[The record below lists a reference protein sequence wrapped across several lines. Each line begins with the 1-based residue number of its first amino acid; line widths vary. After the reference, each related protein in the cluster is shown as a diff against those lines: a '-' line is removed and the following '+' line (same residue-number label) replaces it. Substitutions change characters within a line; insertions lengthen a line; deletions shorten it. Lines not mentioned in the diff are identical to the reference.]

1 MFTRAADPPRINS
14 FGFGTT
20 TYTGITLAGAC
31 CATSTVVF
39 TLIEVLCQDP
49 SFSTRA
55 ISLLLNGGYTGSEI
69 ESGGEMVFM
78 CN

>member
-1 MFTRAADPPRINS
+1 MFTSAADPPRMNS

-39 TLIEVLCQDP
+39 TLIEVRHKDP
-49 SFSTRA
+49 FF
-55 ISLLLNGGYTGSEI
+55 Y
-69 ESGGEMVFM
+69 
-78 CN
+78 